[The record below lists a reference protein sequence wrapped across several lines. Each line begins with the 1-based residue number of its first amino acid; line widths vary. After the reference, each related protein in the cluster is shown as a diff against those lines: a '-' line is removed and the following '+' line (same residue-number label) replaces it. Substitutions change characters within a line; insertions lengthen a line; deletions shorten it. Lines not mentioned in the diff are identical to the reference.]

1 MQFMKAKFYFIL
13 ALTAVCMA
21 FGSCKSPSVGAFYTF
36 ETECMGNTMDGTVV
50 LRAWGQGASRADA
63 VEQAKKQAIHDIIFK
78 GVQKG
83 QCKFKPLLFEVNAE
97 EKYQSYFDSFFSK
110 NGAYTEFSRM
120 DATKMGSGVK
130 EKSKTRDSY
139 ALVVRV
145 LRADLEK
152 KLIADNIL
160 KK

>member
-1 MQFMKAKFYFIL
+1 MRLMKVRFYTVL
-13 ALTAVCMA
+13 AVSALCVALN
-21 FGSCKSPSVGAFYTF
+21 SCKSPSVGAFYTF
-36 ETECMGNTMDGTVV
+36 ETECVGNTMDGTVV

-63 VEQAKKQAIHDIIFK
+63 VEQAKKKAVRDVIFS
-78 GVQKG
+78 GIQKG
-83 QCKFKPLLFEVNAE
+83 QCSFKPLVFEVNAE
-97 EKYQSYFDSFFSK
+97 EKYQAYFDNFFSK
-110 NGAYTEFSRM
+110 NGAYTEFLKM

-130 EKSKTRDSY
+130 KESQTRDSY